1 MNNAEHLYKVLLDN
15 HEDFFLAISDSGLVL
30 ELNHNVESIC
40 MISRLETI
48 GKKFFDICSKNKIYL
63 SFGLDDIKK
72 ISEKKSE
79 SIDVSIK
86 TDTSTTFLR
95 FKVIKILGDNQ
106 TYYVVIGKDITELLG
121 YKKASIKSQMY
132 LQTIIENL
140 PEYVYWK
147 DVNFVYQGCNKLVS
161 EYLNLK
167 SPKDIIG
174 KTDNDFGWSPDRVSF
189 LRESDESIILSGKKN
204 TTEDIIPLNNTPRI
218 MLSTKAPLYD
228 NLGKI
233 MGIIG
238 VSVDITEQ
246 KNMEEGLKK
255 AKKTAEE
262 TLDSLKQS
270 QTEEQRHREKSEQLA
285 IENAKHK
292 AELEAQAEF
301 TRTIDEAA
309 HDIASPMG
317 SLLTVIESLCGLEET
332 TTVDGFNIALLSE
345 KTRQKEVLYI
355 QKNDS
360 GLDFEVIGS
369 DETLKN
375 GHISWDE
382 ICVNIKKHAPAN
394 QNDISVFQKE
404 CLAILLKI
412 LVDRKI
418 IGQGIN
424 EKRVPEDYRIK
435 IRDSIEKISDITN
448 DLISRYVPDA
458 DNKNESKQLVLIAT
472 ILSQLVSEKRR
483 GLHAKGI
490 EVKEDFSHES
500 LFAFANIQRTQVNR
514 AISNIMNNASQAFD
528 GKPGTIILKLY
539 SDKESV
545 YVSISDNGKGM
556 PSEMIE
562 KIKNKIAFTE
572 GKKDGHGI
580 GLGQVHSTLERNHG
594 EMTIESKIGAGT
606 TFTLIFSKKQPPLW
620 AIDKIEVRPTDII
633 LILDDDKSIHG
644 AWDLRFKNL
653 IKKYP
658 GLQLQHFF
666 FSADLFKFLDTL
678 PSENKKDLFLLT
690 DYELSNQK
698 EKDNGAKVIEEAKIK
713 RSILVTSHFA
723 KTEIQNKVM
732 SLSAKLLPKKLVGYI
747 PIVVNETQDL
757 GENTNTVDAIWL
769 DDDPSFTSWHEK
781 KFIEKGKK
789 IIVYRTP
796 KELLDNIHL
805 YPKDKPIFLDNN
817 FARPFANFAGTE
829 IAKKLHEM
837 GFSKL
842 ILITGDRI
850 NQSDHPYL
858 IILHKSMV
866 NKMQDYF

>member
-1 MNNAEHLYKVLLDN
+1 MDKSKQQGHRKSNTLMMLEKFSALIPTPLYWEDRNSVILGANNHVLQGAGITSLDQYVGKTLY
-15 HEDFFLAISDSGLVL
+15 
-30 ELNHNVESIC
+30 ELYPKEMADHIKQHNEEVMRTGKTLSQEESI
-40 MISRLETI
+40 
-48 GKKFFDICSKNKIYL
+48 
-63 SFGLDDIKK
+63 
-72 ISEKKSE
+72 
-79 SIDVSIK
+79 
-86 TDTSTTFLR
+86 
-95 FKVIKILGDNQ
+95 
-106 TYYVVIGKDITELLG
+106 KDI
-121 YKKASIKSQMY
+121 S
-132 LQTIIENL
+132 
-140 PEYVYWK
+140 
-147 DVNFVYQGCNKLVS
+147 
-161 EYLNLK
+161 
-167 SPKDIIG
+167 
-174 KTDNDFGWSPDRVSF
+174 
-189 LRESDESIILSGKKN
+189 SGKIKYF
-204 TTEDIIPLNNTPRI
+204 TAVK
-218 MLSTKAPLYD
+218 SPLYD
-228 NLGKI
+228 DDGS
-233 MGIIG
+233 IIG
-238 VSVDITEQ
+238 VIGTSIDITEQ
-246 KNMEEGLKK
+246 KNMEESLKK

-382 ICVNIKKHAPAN
+382 ICVNIEKHAPAN

-658 GLQLQHFF
+658 SLQLQHFF

-757 GENTNTVDAIWL
+757 GENANTVDAIWL

-829 IAKKLHEM
+829 IAKKLHEI

-850 NQSDHPYL
+850 NQSDYPYL